1 MCPWRDDWP
10 ASGVWRALLPTWTLL
25 PRQHGLL
32 PAWMLLPAEEE
43 EAKCL
48 PLSHSLRGA
57 EPFLLPTYCSRVL
70 ETPDNIYPMT
80 HKALAEQMV
89 WMKGNSTAEATILK
103 GSILNL
109 RPHQH
114 AGCETTTL
122 STLPTSQHLSSILTP
137 LHTTMPKSGQPC
149 QWHRKETRA
158 AEHKVQLFCT

>member
-1 MCPWRDDWP
+1 MTGQPVGFGGHCCPHGGCSP
-10 ASGVWRALLPTWTLL
+10 
-25 PRQHGLL
+25 HGLL
-32 PAWMLLPAEEE
+32 PARMLVPAEEE

-57 EPFLLPTYCSRVL
+57 QTFLLPTYCSHVI

-80 HKALAEQMV
+80 HKELAEQMV

-109 RPHQH
+109 CPCQH

-122 STLPTSQHLSSILTP
+122 SILPTSQHLSSILTP
-137 LHTTMPKSGQPC
+137 LRTTMPKSGQPC
-149 QWHRKETRA
+149 LQHRKETSA
-158 AEHKVQLFCT
+158 AELKVQLFCM